1 MGDKLSVIIPTCLE
15 WPQVLLTVR
24 NIAEELR
31 DRADFEII
39 VIDNYCDEVKVQAG
53 GKEDDGTRDH
63 LIACAKGH
71 PWLKVLHYT
80 DKLSHWQAKNMGV
93 AHSTGNVLWFC
104 DAHCIVSRDA
114 LFHMLNSFRCH
125 ERFMKGNATLHLPLT
140 YHIMEYHKLVYKLRV
155 DLPTSLL
162 DYRFTTYNP
171 PDHNAAIFYEVP
183 AMSTC
188 GVMMS
193 KSLYDKVGG
202 WPTELG
208 IYGGGENFLNYVMS
222 IMGMKKYIKVG
233 HPLCH
238 HGSKRQYHWN
248 YTDHKRNQAIAAY
261 MVGGEAFAMNF
272 MAHCKGDV
280 GHLQSITHQMIPK
293 QKKHREHIKS
303 QIVMSMEDW
312 LKGWT
317 K

>member
-15 WPQVLLTVR
+15 WPQVLFTVR

-31 DRADFEII
+31 DRVDFEII
-39 VIDNYCDEVKVQAG
+39 VIDNFCDEVKAQVG
-53 GKEDDGTRDH
+53 GKVDDGTREH

-93 AHSTGNVLWFC
+93 KNSEGNILWFC
-104 DAHCIVSRDA
+104 DAHCIISRNA
-114 LFHMLNSFRCH
+114 LWDMFRH
-125 ERFMKGNATLHLPLT
+125 FMMQEVFMEGNATLHLPLT
-140 YHIMEYHKLVYKLRV
+140 YHIMEYHKLVYKLRI

-162 DYRFTTYNP
+162 DYRFTAYNP
-171 PDHNAAIFYEVP
+171 PAHGFPIYEVP

-193 KSLYDKVGG
+193 RKLYDKVGG

-222 IMGMKKYIKVG
+222 VMGMKKYIKVG

-261 MVGGEAFAMNF
+261 MVGGKEFALNF
-272 MAHCKGDV
+272 MAHCKGDI
-280 GHLQSITHQMIPK
+280 GHLQNLTYKMFDL
-293 QKKHREHIKS
+293 QKDHREHIKS
-303 QIVMSMEDW
+303 QITTTMEDW
-312 LKGWT
+312 LKRWT
-317 K
+317 T